1 MMLLIR
7 KINLIKNVEG
17 DNNGIEFNTLD
28 QNILK
33 ISLFVCLRFE
43 LNVFK

>member
-1 MMLLIR
+1 MLLVR

-28 QNILK
+28 QKILQNN
-33 ISLFVCLRFE
+33 LFVCLRFE